1 MAPIKAEPLRR
12 AVLDAAI
19 AISAET
25 GPDAISLREVARE
38 AGVSHQAPYHH
49 FGDRAGIFAAISEEG
64 FRFLA
69 ESIEASTTLGTAA
82 MCEAYVHF
90 ALAHKGHFRVMMRND
105 LCSLEDYPTALI
117 QADRAFN
124 ALRNEVTVILGE
136 DSHDDVAN
144 THTAYMWSVAHGLAT
159 LLLDGPLEKKLGGI
173 ADVNTLVTQVAQ
185 LASASIHA

>member
-1 MAPIKAEPLRR
+1 MNSAKTDGLRR
-12 AVLDAAI
+12 QVLDAAVAI
-19 AISAET
+19 AATS
-25 GPDAISLREVARE
+25 GPDAISMREVARL

-124 ALRNEVTVILGE
+124 ALRNEVLSLLGTNADAE
-136 DSHDDVAN
+136 DVDAQ
-144 THTAYMWSVAHGLAT
+144 TTYMWSVAHGLAT
-159 LLLDGPLEKKLGGI
+159 LLLDGPLLKKLGSVSDI
-173 ADVNTLVTQVAQ
+173 EKLIRSVARK
-185 LASASIHA
+185 ASSSIVV

>member
-1 MAPIKAEPLRR
+1 MTPIKAEPLRR

-64 FRFLA
+64 FCFLA

-105 LCSLEDYPTALI
+105 LCSLEDYPTALT

-136 DSHDDVAN
+136 DSHEDDAN
-144 THTAYMWSVAHGLAT
+144 AHTVYMWSVAHGLAT

-173 ADVNTLVTQVAQ
+173 ADVNTLVTQIAQ